1 MSYYICFVLQNLLAC
16 MHCLLFSLMKYHL
29 KAMFSKSFEVYHHH
43 HHHLVLWYFMINDLF
58 AVGNLSPLVEQEAI
72 TNKRKNEDA
81 IDELEQ
87 ADRAPLRE
95 NGELR
100 INGIETELKS
110 DRIEDRQPH
119 LDEPPSKSRFHPYP
133 WKLFLVL
140 ANSSTSSLSSK
151 VD

>member
-1 MSYYICFVLQNLLAC
+1 
-16 MHCLLFSLMKYHL
+16 
-29 KAMFSKSFEVYHHH
+29 
-43 HHHLVLWYFMINDLF
+43 MINDLF

-72 TNKRKNEDA
+72 TNKRKNEDT

-87 ADRAPLRE
+87 ADRAPPRE

-100 INGIETELKS
+100 INGIEIELKS
-110 DRIEDRQPH
+110 DRIEDRQPR